1 MFPLRRSQSQRR
13 PFLGSEGGGTL
24 THIII
29 QILLH
34 RIFGFTRW
42 YTSEEYAPLKHIGFK
57 TANTQLIL
65 VEGVYFR

>member
-29 QILLH
+29 
-34 RIFGFTRW
+34 
-42 YTSEEYAPLKHIGFK
+42 TSEEYAPLKHIGFK